1 MHLTTSVCR
10 CVQGE
15 RYLLSA
21 SCLRGSSVARAEG
34 FQVAAVW
41 VGGGEGGALLREIL
55 LMNRD
60 CPVRLT
66 TDSRKEML
74 QE

>member
-34 FQVAAVW
+34 FQVAAVK
-41 VGGGEGGALLREIL
+41 GGGGGGGGDRGEF
-55 LMNRD
+55 
-60 CPVRLT
+60 
-66 TDSRKEML
+66 SRGKSCG
-74 QE
+74 

>member
-21 SCLRGSSVARAEG
+21 SCLRGSSVARAQG
-34 FQVAAVW
+34 FQVVAVKGGGAGVRGTW
-41 VGGGEGGALLREIL
+41 GGGVGGG
-55 LMNRD
+55 
-60 CPVRLT
+60 V
-66 TDSRKEML
+66 S
-74 QE
+74 

>member
-41 VGGGEGGALLREIL
+41 VGGGGGGG
-55 LMNRD
+55 D
-60 CPVRLT
+60 F
-66 TDSRKEML
+66 S
-74 QE
+74 

>member
-34 FQVAAVW
+34 FQLAAVW
-41 VGGGEGGALLREIL
+41 VGGGGGGVLLREIL
-55 LMNRD
+55 RLSRD
-60 CPVRLT
+60 RPVDLR
-66 TDSRKEML
+66 TDS
-74 QE
+74 

>member
-21 SCLRGSSVARAEG
+21 SCLRGSSVAQAEG
-34 FQVAAVW
+34 FQVAAAGVGGGG
-41 VGGGEGGALLREIL
+41 VGGGEGEGPPKGNPAAE
-55 LMNRD
+55 
-60 CPVRLT
+60 
-66 TDSRKEML
+66 SRSPSRFNN
-74 QE
+74 